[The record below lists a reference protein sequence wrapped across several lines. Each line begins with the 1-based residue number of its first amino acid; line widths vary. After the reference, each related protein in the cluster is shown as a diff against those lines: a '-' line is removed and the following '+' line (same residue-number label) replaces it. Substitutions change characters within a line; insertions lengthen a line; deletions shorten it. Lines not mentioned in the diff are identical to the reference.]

1 MEVAKNDSVEGSN
14 NLPAVQNSTELVIV
28 EQEVKEMSFM
38 DSAREA
44 ALMSLV
50 EGILPK
56 IKPFIDP
63 AVKKLEEYFGDDSK
77 MFLIRRTKGKAAQV
91 IVLDNTKG
99 SYLISNEIF
108 DSSLNPAYLPKEG
121 ETDEAQ
127 TQRLINEAAFK
138 AQEDLKARIAQIK
151 NRKNEGRKKAFEAEE
166 VAVINV
172 HATDI
177 FIQKLLSGEFTT
189 QK

>member
-1 MEVAKNDSVEGSN
+1 MEVVKNDDLMPALNQEQGLEVE
-14 NLPAVQNSTELVIV
+14 
-28 EQEVKEMSFM
+28 KEMSFM
-38 DSAREA
+38 DTAKEA

-63 AVKKLEEYFGDDSK
+63 AVKKLEEYFGDDEK
-77 MFLIRRTKGKAAQV
+77 IFLIRRTKGKAAQV

-108 DSSLNPAYLPKEG
+108 DPSLNPVYLPKEG

-127 TQRLINEAAFK
+127 TQRLVNEAIQK
-138 AQEDLKARIAQIK
+138 AKDDLNDKIMKIK
-151 NRKNEGRKKAFEAEE
+151 NRKNEGRNKAFEAEE

-172 HATDI
+172 HATDV

-189 QK
+189 PK